1 MTKEELVARLRDIEW
16 DDFEVKAAKSDLP
29 KNIWETVSAF
39 SNCSGGWIVL
49 GVKQSGRLFEI
60 VGVDN
65 IEKLEQDFFG
75 TLRSKKFNLPLFATL
90 HRYEIDGKNVI
101 AFYIPSSE
109 VKPVYFGSLENSFI
123 RMGSGDQ
130 RATQQ
135 EIMSMIRDQSFGIQ
149 SQKSIPGT
157 CIDMLDRDAL
167 TDFRGEVR
175 HWGLVS
181 HLDSVSDEVFCKG
194 VGITDYSGQL
204 TYGGLIMLGKSPYIF
219 NFVPTFCADYVEI
232 PGTGMEAMTNN
243 YTYRIPEQQNL
254 WEASRVIL
262 RRLRTLVNTPM
273 VGINERGQSVEDFSE
288 YDILREAMAN
298 QMAHADHF
306 SPRRSCIHVFDDRIE
321 FLNPGGMPMPVDV
334 MESSFE
340 SQPRNPVIAKMFR
353 LAHLSENLGYG
364 LRKLKRWQEVT
375 GRPMHIETTI
385 NSVKVTFDLQTR
397 EVEKSDVVKNVVK
410 NVAKNVAKNLTERQQ
425 QIIALIGEDSQ
436 ITRAEM
442 AATIGVATKTIER
455 ELTSLSDIV
464 RYVGSKK
471 SGHWEIRNFNQN

>member
-1 MTKEELVARLRDIEW
+1 M
-16 DDFEVKAAKSDLP
+16 
-29 KNIWETVSAF
+29 
-39 SNCSGGWIVL
+39 L

-60 VGVDN
+60 VGVDD

-75 TLRSKKFNLPLFATL
+75 TLRSKKFNVPLFATL

-109 VKPVYFGSLENSFI
+109 VKPVYFGSLENTFI

-149 SQKSIPGT
+149 SQKSIPDT
-157 CIDMLDRDAL
+157 NIDMLNRDAL
-167 TDFRGEVR
+167 ADFRGEVR
-175 HWGLVS
+175 HWSLVS
-181 HLDSVSDEVFCKG
+181 HLDSVSDEEFCKG
-194 VGITDYSGQL
+194 VGITDHSGQL
-204 TYGGLIMLGKSPYIF
+204 TYGGLIMLGKSPYTF

-243 YTYRIPEQQNL
+243 YNYRIPEQQNL

-321 FLNPGGMPMPVDV
+321 FLNPGGMPMPLDV
-334 MESSFE
+334 MENSFE
-340 SQPRNPVIAKMFR
+340 SQPRNPVIAKLFR
-353 LAHLSENLGYG
+353 LAHLRESR
-364 LRKLKRWQEVT
+364 LRT
-375 GRPMHIETTI
+375 P
-385 NSVKVTFDLQTR
+385 
-397 EVEKSDVVKNVVK
+397 
-410 NVAKNVAKNLTERQQ
+410 
-425 QIIALIGEDSQ
+425 
-436 ITRAEM
+436 
-442 AATIGVATKTIER
+442 
-455 ELTSLSDIV
+455 
-464 RYVGSKK
+464 
-471 SGHWEIRNFNQN
+471 

>member
-16 DDFEVKAAKSDLP
+16 DDFEVKAAKSELP

-49 GVKQSGRLFEI
+49 GVKQSGRSFEI

-75 TLRSKKFNLPLFATL
+75 TLRSKKFNVPLFATL
-90 HRYEIDGKNVI
+90 HRYDIDGKSII
-101 AFYIPSSE
+101 AFYLPSSE
-109 VKPVYFGSLENSFI
+109 IKPVYFGSLENTFI

-135 EIMSMIRDQSFGIQ
+135 EIMSMIRDQSFGVQ
-149 SQKSIPGT
+149 SQKSIPDT
-157 CIDMLDRDAL
+157 NIDMLNRDAL

-181 HLDSVSDEVFCKG
+181 HLDSVSDEAFCKG
-194 VGITDYSGQL
+194 VGITDHSGQL
-204 TYGGLIMLGKSPYIF
+204 TYGGLIMLGKSPYTF

-232 PGTGMEAMTNN
+232 PGTGLEAMTNN

-288 YDILREAMAN
+288 YDILREAMAI

-321 FLNPGGMPMPVDV
+321 FINPGGMPMPLDV
-334 MESSFE
+334 MISKLMNQR
-340 SQPRNPVIAKMFR
+340 QPMSPKM
-353 LAHLSENLGYG
+353 SP
-364 LRKLKRWQEVT
+364 KMSLK
-375 GRPMHIETTI
+375 M
-385 NSVKVTFDLQTR
+385 SL
-397 EVEKSDVVKNVVK
+397 
-410 NVAKNVAKNLTERQQ
+410 
-425 QIIALIGEDSQ
+425 
-436 ITRAEM
+436 
-442 AATIGVATKTIER
+442 KTC
-455 ELTSLSDIV
+455 LSDSN
-464 RYVGSKK
+464 RL
-471 SGHWEIRNFNQN
+471 